1 MKDGWAGTGK
11 VDDAAIAGSDT
22 TLEVDTLANL
32 PSAGTT
38 VPVGVRFTVAG
49 VSAGTEFTVTDSNA
63 NEQQTLDLDTPSAG
77 TFTLTFGGSP
87 TANIQW
93 DASAQDIIDALELIA
108 EFDSGDV
115 NVTGASE
122 GPFVIEYTGQYA
134 GADQA
139 LMTIDGTGLTN
150 ASSAESITELHPGAT
165 TWELTFTPALDVADL
180 PVDDDVITFLPQ
192 QLAIKIG
199 DGNITY
205 TESNEYEYDLDRD
218 ILDTV
223 REGAQVPIDVSIDF
237 VYEFITT
244 GTSEEISVMDA
255 LKKKGGASGWVSSS
269 ADPCEPYAI
278 DIEVVYTPLCTT
290 SEIETTTFPEFRSE
304 SREVD
309 FSEATV
315 SVSGRCN
322 VTEPIITRTAQ

>member
-1 MKDGWAGTGK
+1 MARVELKNTVVYMKDGLSGTGQINE
-11 VDDAAIAGSDT
+11 ATPIATDT
-22 TLEVDTLANL
+22 DLDVDTLALN
-32 PSAGTT
+32 AGGLGTDV
-38 VPVGVRFTVAG
+38 VPVGARFRLTGETTAVDHVVTERTPADG
-49 VSAGTEFTVTDSNA
+49 LSTTTNIVFSPALGAGTYAQSDV
-63 NEQQTLDLDTPSAG
+63 
-77 TFTLTFGGSP
+77 LTF
-87 TANIQW
+87 
-93 DASAQDIIDALELIA
+93 
-108 EFDSGDV
+108 
-115 NVTGASE
+115 
-122 GPFVIEYTGQYA
+122 
-134 GADQA
+134 
-139 LMTIDGTGLTN
+139 
-150 ASSAESITELHPGAT
+150 SS
-165 TWELTFTPALDVADL
+165 
-180 PVDDDVITFLPQ
+180 Q

-255 LKKKGGASGWVSSS
+255 LKKKGGAAEWRSSS
-269 ADPCEPYAI
+269 SDPCEPYAI

-290 SEIETTTFPEFRSE
+290 SEIETTVFPEFRSE